1 MSRQKIALLGLA
13 QAVGTVLYVALVVV
27 LLTLVADSFE
37 GEDGEGQPVETL
49 QAVTALV
56 FFIVSACVSA
66 AMVLGYPAVLAL
78 RQRIRE
84 AISLVAATVAW
95 LVLMLAGLLIALQA
109 S

>member
-1 MSRQKIALLGLA
+1 MISSDLENCVTEYLSTTGRRN
-13 QAVGTVLYVALVVV
+13 
-27 LLTLVADSFE
+27 E